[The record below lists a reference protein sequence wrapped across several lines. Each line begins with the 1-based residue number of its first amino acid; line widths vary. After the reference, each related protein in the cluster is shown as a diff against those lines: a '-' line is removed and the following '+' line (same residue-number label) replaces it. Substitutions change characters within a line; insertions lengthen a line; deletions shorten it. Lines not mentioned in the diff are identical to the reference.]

1 MVMWRPVTAT
11 SICCCCCVSVAG
23 GHCQSII
30 RPFPGDLLLLP
41 GHRRVDRGKTFKG
54 CAFLHPSLY
63 EIIFFRSIF
72 FFFFLVT
79 PHAVTCCFKFYPFAW
94 TRTFLIIFLSSHVV
108 SVDVWMCLPLGARC
122 WGLWGSSGRR
132 LTSIFTH
139 PGALHAVH
147 SLDVGWGEEEGHLV
161 STRLRFQLF

>member
-41 GHRRVDRGKTFKG
+41 GHRRVDRARLPKDV
-54 CAFLHPSLY
+54 CSSICPSFLWK
-63 EIIFFRSIF
+63 IFFLLF
-72 FFFFLVT
+72 FFIP
-79 PHAVTCCFKFYPFAW
+79 PHAVPCCFKFYPFAW

-108 SVDVWMCLPLGARC
+108 SVDVCMCLPLGARC

-139 PGALHAVH
+139 PGALHAV
-147 SLDVGWGEEEGHLV
+147 DVGWGEEEGHLV